1 MPLLIHF
8 PFWSPQR
15 EEDNRHGNGTAAQE
29 EPKKE
34 LHYADLDIAS
44 QPPGTRVKPTPKPRT
59 EGGNTEYA
67 SVTFSSV

>member
-8 PFWSPQR
+8 PFWSLQR
-15 EEDNRHGNGTAAQE
+15 EEDNRDGNGTTAQE

-44 QPPGTRVKPTPKPRT
+44 QPPGSRVKPTPKPRM
-59 EGGNTEYA
+59 EVSNTEYA
-67 SVTFSSV
+67 SVTFNNA